1 MNNGNT
7 GFWPDSEIT
16 MQNGREA
23 IAKQFEDM
31 KEAFFAGVTVN
42 ELVLNRSMFI
52 DELMLRLYRQF
63 NFNE

>member
-42 ELVLNRSMFI
+42 ELVLNRSM
-52 DELMLRLYRQF
+52 L
-63 NFNE
+63 